1 MASVL
6 RATISI
12 KKCISANCKKVS
24 LTPNFPR
31 CKITTNSPIFQY
43 LLLGIFHLKSH
54 YKRLQVYESTGQ
66 RVASFHHDEKK
77 HTDLIH

>member
-43 LLLGIFHLKSH
+43 LLLGIFQLKKTTSQ
-54 YKRLQVYESTGQ
+54 QVNGSTS
-66 RVASFHHDEKK
+66 SF
-77 HTDLIH
+77 IPP